1 MILVLCS
8 PGHVA
13 TAVSEA
19 LEGLDEDVRRADPTS
34 ELFTEAI
41 GCNVILY
48 VPEPRLLDARG
59 VAMANAART
68 RDVVRVAYARG
79 ARHVVLVEP
88 VGSATVLPAGD
99 ERCRKRDGVDTTTV
113 RSAALIDELADAMNL
128 HTAGSLWLPRGR
140 LVELT
145 SRAALARSIR
155 FALLVREL
163 RGGVVHVPSEQ
174 MEVAEAMRRA
184 AAIAGASVNIRA
196 SAPALARAVRKLRSW
211 LGVGAAEVDALCE
224 RLGASATAA
233 RA

>member
-19 LEGLDEDVRRADPTS
+19 LEGLDDDVRRADPSS

-68 RDVVRVAYARG
+68 RDVIRVAYARG
-79 ARHVVLVEP
+79 ASHVILVEP
-88 VGSATVLPAGD
+88 LASARAQD
-99 ERCRKRDGVDTTTV
+99 ERRLQRDGVDTTIV
-113 RSAALIDELADAMNL
+113 RSPALIDELADAMNL
-128 HTAGSLWLPRGR
+128 HTAGSVWLPRGR
-140 LVELT
+140 RVELT

-155 FALLVREL
+155 FAFLFSEL
-163 RGGVVHVPSEQ
+163 RGGVVHVPSEL

-184 AAIAGASVNIRA
+184 AAIAGASVKVRA
-196 SAPALARAVRKLRSW
+196 SAPAIARTVRKLRSW
-211 LGVGAAEVDALCE
+211 FGVGPAEVEALCE
-224 RLGASATAA
+224 RLGGSATAA
-233 RA
+233 PA